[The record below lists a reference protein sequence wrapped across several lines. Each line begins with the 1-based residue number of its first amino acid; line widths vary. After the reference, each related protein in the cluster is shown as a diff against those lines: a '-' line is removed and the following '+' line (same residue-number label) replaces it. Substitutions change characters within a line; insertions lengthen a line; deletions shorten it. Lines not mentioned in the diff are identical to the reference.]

1 MISFKLV
8 TLEGIKNEA
17 EVHEAIIPTPNG
29 QIAVFQHH
37 APLVSLVDRG
47 IIKVRV
53 KANDPDD
60 FMEVYAT
67 HGGVVE
73 ISDDEVKVLVD
84 EADAPDEINE
94 KQAQEALDH
103 AKRLLSEAKDQVSLD
118 HAKSMLDRSSV
129 QLKVATMKRRGSK
142 KQRRQPTT

>member
-1 MISFKLV
+1 MLKFKLV
-8 TLEGIKNEA
+8 TLEGLKNEA
-17 EVHEAIIPTPNG
+17 EIHEAIIPTPNG
-29 QIAVFQHH
+29 QIAVFEHH
-37 APLVSLVDRG
+37 APLVTLVDRG

-53 KANDPDD
+53 KPNDPDD

-67 HGGVVE
+67 HSGVVE
-73 ISDDEVKVLVD
+73 ISDNEIKVLVD

-94 KQAQEALDH
+94 RQAQEALDH

-129 QLKVATMKRRGSK
+129 QLKVATMKRRSRK
-142 KQRRQPTT
+142 TVR